1 MDQIIR
7 PWKVSYSG
15 KMSSDGFINTEEVGN
30 SLVGSSKISVSLI
43 HYISEAKVPHGR
55 YKKKYQ
61 CITKPPVHGSFEV
74 EQVITHAILTGA
86 VTLENSD
93 VIQYAFEAYFERVWE
108 WVKVLLTRKD
118 VNHEQEMERLR
129 ETSQHNLEMMNIA
142 MNAMK
147 EVSRTHAESL
157 EKLSKFNADN
167 LHDLAATN
175 KNNAVTFVKPIG
187 GTCNVITNNY
197 FKYKNE
203 PQRSLAFDEAEA
215 DVIRSKEEDVVGDL
229 QEYNCLRVIGLDTET
244 KNFHLSIE
252 GMDGDMKG
260 IISDPVLSEPHNPYT
275 TALSNHSGLII
286 KAKPIYRNGEIVRLH
301 VFDSDEKS

>member
-1 MDQIIR
+1 MEQIIR

-30 SLVGSSKISVSLI
+30 SLVGSSKISVSLV

-74 EQVITHAILTGA
+74 EQVITHAILTSTVA
-86 VTLENSD
+86 LQNPD
-93 VIQYAFEAYFERVWE
+93 VFQYAFEAYFERVWG
-108 WVKVLLTRKD
+108 WVKALLTRKD

-129 ETSQHNLEMMNIA
+129 ETNQHNIEMINIA

-147 EVSRTHAESL
+147 EVNRTHAESL
-157 EKLSKFNADN
+157 EKMSKFHADN

-175 KNNAVTFVKPIG
+175 KKNAVTFVTPIG

-197 FKYKNE
+197 FKYSDE

-215 DVIRSKEEDVVGDL
+215 DVIRSEEEDVVGDL

-244 KNFHLSIE
+244 KNCHLSIE
-252 GMDGDMKG
+252 GIDGDMKG
-260 IISDPVLSEPHNPYT
+260 TINDPVLSVPHNPYT
-275 TALSNHSGLII
+275 TALDNHSGLTI
-286 KAKPIYRNGEIVRLH
+286 KAKPIYRNGEIVWLH
-301 VFDSDEKS
+301 VLDSDDKS